1 MISPRTPISKSDQA
15 CITLGKFV
23 LLFMIA
29 APIFGVLANGSA
41 QRADRSQEP
50 NMSGELA
57 GIFIVSA
64 LGIVPIASMFRKA
77 SPIRV
82 RDSSDDSPS

>member
-1 MISPRTPISKSDQA
+1 MTPSQKSISQSDQA

-41 QRADRSQEP
+41 QRANRSQEP

-64 LGIVPIASMFRKA
+64 LGIVPIATLFKDQSNNKNTYGTKN
-77 SPIRV
+77 
-82 RDSSDDSPS
+82 